1 MDPASQLLPIDD
13 TPRLMRPSQV
23 LLLAAAAY
31 AAGRS
36 HERRRCVDLVTE
48 EREGWRGEPS
58 DLTIGE
64 VCGMLC
70 LAIDAAE

>member
-1 MDPASQLLPIDD
+1 VDLASQLLPIDD
-13 TPRLMRPSQV
+13 TPRLMRPSDV

-31 AAGRS
+31 AAGGS
-36 HERRRCVDLVTE
+36 HERRRCVDLVIE

-64 VCGMLC
+64 LCGVLC
-70 LAIDAAE
+70 AAIDAAE

>member
-1 MDPASQLLPIDD
+1 LDPASPLVPIDD
-13 TPRLMRPSQV
+13 TPRLMRPSDV

-31 AAGRS
+31 AAGGS
-36 HERRRCVDLVTE
+36 HERRRCVRLVTE

-58 DLTIGE
+58 DLTISE

-70 LAIDAAE
+70 SAIDAAE